1 MSWTNK
7 TRNLAT
13 FDDEEILTPDL
24 HTILVGADED
34 QILLYQ
40 LAGDLWDNRAKNTSS
55 YTNKS
60 LSATS
65 WTNKTKA

>member
-7 TRNLAT
+7 ARNLAT
-13 FDDEEILTPDL
+13 FEDEEILTPDL
-24 HTILVGADED
+24 HTILVGSDED

-40 LAGDLWDNRAKNTSS
+40 EAGDLWNNKAKIVSAF
-55 YTNKS
+55 TNKTLVS
-60 LSATS
+60 TS